1 MLVGVSGLGSIGLQ
15 HITAFAQVPGVRL
28 VAFDPDPG
36 RRAAAAA
43 HPAVDRTTGEFGEL
57 LDAGPGALVIA
68 GPDHVHPAQLR
79 AAADRRLPLL
89 VEKPVAATLDEARTA
104 AAGVAATG
112 TPALVGYVLRHR
124 LVVQRTRAALAGGE
138 IGEPVAVHVMLGAYG
153 TIEAAVSRFAT
164 KEPDRL
170 YRDYSHE
177 WDYLRWC
184 FGPIARAF
192 AAARTVTSVPHV
204 ESPNCVD
211 GLLEFAS
218 GLRATFH
225 LDYLEPLGTRTVQVL
240 GTGGTL
246 LADFGRGTL
255 EVRARA
261 QGRDRA
267 VRHELPEPPAGAL
280 ARQAAHLVAVAR
292 GEAVPLVTLDDGV
305 AALAAAEAVRSA
317 ATAEAWRDLPP
328 LY

>member
-1 MLVGVSGLGSIGLQ
+1 MLIGVSGLGSIGLQ
-15 HITAFAQVPGVRL
+15 HITAFGQVPGVRL

-43 HPAVDRTTGEFGEL
+43 NPAVERTTGDLGEL
-57 LDAGPGALVIA
+57 LEAGLDAFVVA
-68 GPDHVHPAQLR
+68 GPDHVHPAQIR
-79 AAADRRLPLL
+79 AAAERGLPLL
-89 VEKPVAATLDEARTA
+89 VEKPVAASLAQARAA

-124 LVVQRTRAALAGGE
+124 LAVQRTRQVLADGE

-153 TIEAAVSRFAT
+153 TIEAAVSRFGT

-177 WDYLRWC
+177 WDYLRWY

-246 LADFGRGTL
+246 LADFGRGTVD
-255 EVRARA
+255 VRSRA
-261 QGRDRA
+261 HGRDRT
-267 VRHELPEPPAGAL
+267 VRHELPEPAAAAL

-292 GEAVPLVTLDDGV
+292 GEAEPLVTLDDGV
-305 AALAAAEAVRSA
+305 AALAAAEAVRA
-317 ATAEAWRDLPP
+317 AAEAAAWRDLPP
-328 LY
+328 LH